1 MESISINAIIIT
13 INRMWNEER
22 DLRPFYS
29 KVPKRKQILSVRNM
43 KKKKCPEYRKPTSEI
58 PKHKSLLYIVYNSVN
73 INNCL

>member
-43 KKKKCPEYRKPTSEI
+43 KNKMSRVQETYFR
-58 PKHKSLLYIVYNSVN
+58 NSKA
-73 INNCL
+73 

>member
-29 KVPKRKQILSVRNM
+29 KVPKRKQILSVRNT
-43 KKKKCPEYRKPTSEI
+43 KKKMSRVQETYFRNFKA
-58 PKHKSLLYIVYNSVN
+58 
-73 INNCL
+73 

>member
-43 KKKKCPEYRKPTSEI
+43 KKKNVPSTGN
-58 PKHKSLLYIVYNSVN
+58 LLQKFQS
-73 INNCL
+73 INHCSI

>member
-43 KKKKCPEYRKPTSEI
+43 KKKMSRVQETYFR
-58 PKHKSLLYIVYNSVN
+58 NSKA
-73 INNCL
+73 